1 MVGAVMTGNYKDL
14 KVWEKSLDLVLECYR
29 ISRSFPKRETYGLT
43 AQLRRAAV
51 SIPANIAEGNSRESR
66 KEYIRYITIAY
77 SSLAELETHLV
88 IGKRLNY
95 FELHHYERIN
105 KRTEEIGKMQNGL
118 RNSLANT

>member
-1 MVGAVMTGNYKDL
+1 MSVNYKDL
-14 KVWEKSLDLVLECYR
+14 KVWEKSVDLVLECYR
-29 ISRSFPKRETYGLT
+29 VSGSFPKHETYGLT
-43 AQLRRAAV
+43 AQLRRSAV

-95 FELHHYERIN
+95 LELHSYERIQE
-105 KRTEEIGKMQNGL
+105 RTEEIGRMLNGL
-118 RNSLANT
+118 RNSLATS